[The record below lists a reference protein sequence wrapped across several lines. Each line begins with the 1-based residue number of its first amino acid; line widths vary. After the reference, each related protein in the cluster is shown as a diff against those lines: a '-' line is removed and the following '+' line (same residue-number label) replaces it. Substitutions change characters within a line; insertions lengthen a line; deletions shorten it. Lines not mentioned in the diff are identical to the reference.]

1 MVLGRK
7 LNTKKIE
14 AWLEQS
20 LVPVEPSQ
28 TFVSE
33 LRGRLVVLRG
43 NRAFSPWMVVLV
55 LTALL
60 IFIATW
66 LSLGLRLLLA
76 LLGLIGLVE
85 RRRRGAKVLVPKQ
98 EGTRTSAT

>member
-1 MVLGRK
+1 MVLGKK
-7 LNTKKIE
+7 LDTKKIE
-14 AWLEQS
+14 AWLEKS
-20 LVPVEPSQ
+20 LVPVEPSPA
-28 TFVSE
+28 FISE
-33 LRGRLVVLRG
+33 LRGRLVVVRG

-66 LSLGLRLLLA
+66 FGLGLRLLLT

-85 RRRRGAKVLVPKQ
+85 RRRRETKALVGKSS
-98 EGTRTSAT
+98 GTRANAT